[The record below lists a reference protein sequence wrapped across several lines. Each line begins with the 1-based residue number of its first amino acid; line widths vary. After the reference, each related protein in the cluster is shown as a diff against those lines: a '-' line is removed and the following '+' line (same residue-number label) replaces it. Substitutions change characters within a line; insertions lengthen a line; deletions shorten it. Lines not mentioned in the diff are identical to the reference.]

1 MTTIVSQELCSCGR
15 PFLPIHCVGCGRK
28 AYYAL
33 SSKAYIVQTST
44 GPLRVM
50 VYHCRGCGINFDDL
64 MRSRC
69 EAPKKS
75 LSMKEQRRVD
85 HVVDRVATNLSD
97 LPEHERKARIAEI
110 FKNVKRPE
118 AEASVLLD
126 RGDGETQV
134 VEEKT

>member
-1 MTTIVSQELCSCGR
+1 
-15 PFLPIHCVGCGRK
+15 
-28 AYYAL
+28 
-33 SSKAYIVQTST
+33 
-44 GPLRVM
+44 M
-50 VYHCRGCGINFDDL
+50 VYHCRGCGIDFDD
-64 MRSRC
+64 MQRSRC

-85 HVVDRVATNLSD
+85 NVITKVAVNLSD

-126 RGDGETQV
+126 KGDGETQV
-134 VEEKT
+134 VEEKQ